1 MISEMFLKYTINR
14 DLHNAQVPV
23 NIFTENLKLRF
34 CLRLFL
40 LRNHGDAE
48 VGEL

>member
-1 MISEMFLKYTINR
+1 MISEMFLEYTINR

-40 LRNHGDAE
+40 RNHGDAE